1 MVKPV
6 LLFFLRLFSRLPLPV
21 AHGLGA
27 MLGLLGLLRR
37 RHRELLR
44 DNLKLTG
51 LYRPLCLIR
60 AGMELGKGLAE
71 LPLVWLAPLPRVF
84 SLIREVRGWEHIEVE
99 LRKDK
104 GRGIALLAPHLG
116 CWEIGGIF
124 ISNRLPVTALYT
136 PPRQAW
142 VHEMMR
148 YGRERAGAKT
158 VPPTAGGVRAL
169 LGKLKA
175 GEATFILPD
184 QSANRGEGLWIRFLG
199 HPAYLPSL
207 PYRLIA
213 STQAVPL
220 IVFAERLTWGRG
232 FRLHI
237 EPLPVAPTDSAETLA
252 HIANQA
258 ISKLIRQH
266 PEQYLWS
273 YRLFRHHADV
283 TPPEDLP

>member
-1 MVKPV
+1 M
-6 LLFFLRLFSRLPLPV
+6 LFFLRLFSWLPLPV

-27 MLGLLGLLRR
+27 LLGLLGLLRR

-44 DNLKLTG
+44 DNLRLTG
-51 LYRPLCLIR
+51 LYRPYCLLR

-84 SLIREVRGWEHIEVE
+84 ALVREVRGWEHVE
-99 LRKDK
+99 AARRE

-116 CWEIGGIF
+116 CWEICGMYIAT
-124 ISNRLPVTALYT
+124 RLPFTALYT
-136 PPRQAW
+136 PPRQEW

-148 YGRERAGAKT
+148 DGRERAGLKT
-158 VPPTAGGVRAL
+158 VPPTTGGVRAL
-169 LGKLKA
+169 LGRLKK

-184 QSANRGEGLWIRFLG
+184 QSANRGEGQWIRFLG
-199 HPAYLPSL
+199 HPAYMPSL

-213 STQAVPL
+213 GTGAVPL
-220 IVFAERLTWGRG
+220 IVFAERLSWGRG

-237 EPLPVAPTDSAETLA
+237 EPLPAPANDSFETLA
-252 HIANQA
+252 RVANQA
-258 ISKLIRQH
+258 ISALIRRH

-273 YRLFRHHADV
+273 YRLFRRHADV
-283 TPPEDLP
+283 PPPPEDLT

>member
-1 MVKPV
+1 M
-6 LLFFLRLFSRLPLPV
+6 LFFLRLFSRLPLPV

-27 MLGLLGLLRR
+27 LLGLLGLLRR

-44 DNLKLTG
+44 DNLRLTG
-51 LYRPLCLIR
+51 LYRPFCLLR

-84 SLIREVRGWEHIEVE
+84 ALVREVRGWEHVE
-99 LRKDK
+99 AARRK

-116 CWEIGGIF
+116 CWEICGMF
-124 ISNRLPVTALYT
+124 ITNRVPVTALYT
-136 PPRQAW
+136 PPRQEW

-148 YGRERAGAKT
+148 EGRERAGCKT
-158 VPPTAGGVRAL
+158 VPPTTGGVRAL
-169 LGKLKA
+169 LGRLKK

-184 QSANRGEGLWIRFLG
+184 QSANRGEGQWIRFLG
-199 HPAYLPSL
+199 HPAYMPSL

-213 STQAVPL
+213 GTGAVPL
-220 IVFAERLTWGRG
+220 IVFAERLSWGRG

-237 EPLPVAPTDSAETLA
+237 EPLPAMPDTSRETLA
-252 HIANQA
+252 QATNQA
-258 ISKLIRQH
+258 LSVLIRRH

-283 TPPEDLP
+283 PPPPEDLS

>member
-1 MVKPV
+1 MP
-6 LLFFLRLFSRLPLPV
+6 FFLRLFSHLPLPV
-21 AHGLGA
+21 AHGIGA
-27 MLGLLGLLRR
+27 LLGLLSLLRR

-44 DNLKLTG
+44 DNLRLTG
-51 LYRPLCLIR
+51 LYRPLRLLR

-84 SLIREVRGWEHIEVE
+84 RLVREVRGWEHIEAAR
-99 LRKDK
+99 LK
-104 GRGIALLAPHLG
+104 GHGIALLVPHLG

-124 ISNRLPVTALYT
+124 ISKRVPVTALYT
-136 PPRQAW
+136 PPRQEW

-199 HPAYLPSL
+199 HPAYMPSL
-207 PYRLIA
+207 PYRLLA
-213 STQAVPL
+213 STGAVPL
-220 IVFAERLTWGRG
+220 IMFAQRLSWGRG

-237 EPLPVAPTDSAETLA
+237 EPLPSVSDTTAETLA
-252 HIANQA
+252 RVANQA
-258 ISKLIRQH
+258 MSELIRRH

-273 YRLFRHHADV
+273 YRLFRRHADV
-283 TPPEDLP
+283 PPPPQDLP

>member
-1 MVKPV
+1 M
-6 LLFFLRLFSRLPLPV
+6 

-27 MLGLLGLLRR
+27 LLGLLSLLRG

-44 DNLKLTG
+44 DNLKLAS
-51 LYRPLCLIR
+51 LYHPRCLIR

-84 SLIREVRGWEHIEVE
+84 RLIREVHGWEHVE
-99 LRKDK
+99 AAR
-104 GRGIALLAPHLG
+104 GEGHGIALLVPHLG
-116 CWEIGGIF
+116 CWEAGGIYM
-124 ISNRLPVTALYT
+124 SQRLPITALYT
-136 PPRQAW
+136 PPRQEW

-184 QSANRGEGLWIRFLG
+184 QSANRGEGQWIRFLG
-199 HPAYLPSL
+199 HPAYMPSL
-207 PYRLIA
+207 PYRLIT
-213 STQAVPL
+213 STHAVPL
-220 IVFAERLTWGRG
+220 VMFAQRLSWGRG
-232 FRLHI
+232 FRLYI
-237 EPLPVAPTDSAETLA
+237 EPLPAPADNSVETLA
-252 HIANQA
+252 RVANVA
-258 ISKLIRQH
+258 ISDLIRHH

-283 TPPEDLP
+283 PPPPEDLA

>member
-1 MVKPV
+1 M
-6 LLFFLRLFSRLPLPV
+6 
-21 AHGLGA
+21 AHGIGA
-27 MLGLLGLLRR
+27 LLGLLGLLRR

-51 LYRPLCLIR
+51 LYSRRCLIR

-84 SLIREVRGWEHIEVE
+84 RLIREVHGWEHIEAA
-99 LRKDK
+99 R
-104 GRGIALLAPHLG
+104 GRGIALLVPHLG
-116 CWEIGGIF
+116 CWEIGGLL
-124 ISNRLPVTALYT
+124 ISSRVPVTALYT
-136 PPRQAW
+136 PPRQEW

-169 LGKLKA
+169 LGKLKS

-199 HPAYLPSL
+199 HPAYMPSL
-207 PYRLIA
+207 PYRLIT
-213 STQAVPL
+213 STHAVPL
-220 IVFAERLTWGRG
+220 IMFAERLSWGRG
-232 FRLHI
+232 FHLHLS
-237 EPLPVAPTDSAETLA
+237 PLPEAKPESGADELA
-252 HIANQA
+252 YIANQA
-258 ISKLIRQH
+258 ISALIRRH

-273 YRLFRHHADV
+273 YRLFRHHDDVPPPPAD
-283 TPPEDLP
+283 LA